1 MSTEQ
6 ETPNLEKLLS
16 NPTTATENR
25 QVLSSSDQVASL
37 QGKVDELED
46 KIKEERFLWILL
58 ITVVVDMIVFG
69 GIENWAGALVIGVL
83 QLIGLVVLAQKCRV
97 DPIIPLIDRIGGFFG
112 SRKPDK
118 L

>member
-6 ETPNLEKLLS
+6 ETPELDRLLK
-16 NPTTATENR
+16 NPTGATTETR
-25 QVLSSSDQVASL
+25 QASSSSDQVASL

-46 KIKEERFLWILL
+46 KLKEERFLWILVL
-58 ITVVVDMIVFG
+58 TVIIDMIVFDR
-69 GIENWAGALVIGVL
+69 IENWAGALVIGIL

-112 SRKPDK
+112 ARK
-118 L
+118 